1 MFFERNRPHPAYC
14 AKPGCRALRGLA
26 RRRRDGCGLC
36 GRAHAGTTR
45 GMGLV
50 LVRVARLA
58 FAGLAIA
65 AIAAAI
71 RVTGSLVDFFR
82 YQDVR

>member
-1 MFFERNRPHPAYC
+1 
-14 AKPGCRALRGLA
+14 
-26 RRRRDGCGLC
+26 
-36 GRAHAGTTR
+36 
-45 GMGLV
+45 MGLV

>member
-1 MFFERNRPHPAYC
+1 
-14 AKPGCRALRGLA
+14 
-26 RRRRDGCGLC
+26 
-36 GRAHAGTTR
+36 
-45 GMGLV
+45 MGLV
-50 LVRVARLA
+50 LLRVARPA

-71 RVTGSLVDFFR
+71 RVTGSLVDFFS

>member
-1 MFFERNRPHPAYC
+1 MA
-14 AKPGCRALRGLA
+14 
-26 RRRRDGCGLC
+26 
-36 GRAHAGTTR
+36 
-45 GMGLV
+45 

-65 AIAAAI
+65 AIVAAI
-71 RVTGSLVDFFR
+71 RVTGSLVDFFS